1 MSSALAGGF
10 LTASATWLRPRV
22 GQGKKAG
29 LLRPGREG
37 AWSGPRV
44 GECDVMRGPEQDFPQ
59 PQAAPAPGYL
69 HHHVAPAVGRAVVD
83 HGDDGHAQVAADA
96 KANAEAQTAHDG
108 DNVAAREAKAG
119 AIHDRRVPGLRRDRA
134 PICTQLQ
141 SLGTFLP
148 LLQKTAARQQG
159 SDSDVRAPSPLL
171 PMTRIGAKLLAFQ
184 DQGF

>member
-1 MSSALAGGF
+1 MKWVCDPPGPAVAY
-10 LTASATWLRPRV
+10 
-22 GQGKKAG
+22 
-29 LLRPGREG
+29 LL
-37 AWSGPRV
+37 
-44 GECDVMRGPEQDFPQ
+44 DD
-59 PQAAPAPGYL
+59 L
-69 HHHVAPAVGRAVVD
+69 APAVDGAVVD
-83 HGDDGHAQVAADA
+83 HVHDGHAQVAADA

-148 LLQKTAARQQG
+148 LLQKTETRQQG

-171 PMTRIGAKLLAFQ
+171 PMTRVGAKLLAFQ

>member
-1 MSSALAGGF
+1 M
-10 LTASATWLRPRV
+10 
-22 GQGKKAG
+22 
-29 LLRPGREG
+29 EG
-37 AWSGPRV
+37 AWSGPRAV
-44 GECDVMRGPEQDFPQ
+44 SVTSSEGLGRVSPGLRQLR
-59 PQAAPAPGYL
+59 APSYL

-141 SLGTFLP
+141 RLGTFLP

-159 SDSDVRAPSPLL
+159 
-171 PMTRIGAKLLAFQ
+171 
-184 DQGF
+184 

>member
-1 MSSALAGGF
+1 M
-10 LTASATWLRPRV
+10 
-22 GQGKKAG
+22 
-29 LLRPGREG
+29 EG
-37 AWSGPRV
+37 AWSGPRAV
-44 GECDVMRGPEQDFPQ
+44 SVTSSEGLGRDSPGLRQLR
-59 PQAAPAPGYL
+59 APSYL

-141 SLGTFLP
+141 RLGTFLP

-171 PMTRIGAKLLAFQ
+171 PMTRVGAKLAFQ